1 MVEVFGELFCSYAV
15 HDKAT
20 SFVWVQTQ
28 LVSLQITEKGVT
40 KAKDEGYVLYHRDAF
55 WEISTENLSSKS
67 FSQTSKI
74 FGNIHNLKQ
83 SAEQAEEQK
92 MKTSTQNAQN

>member
-1 MVEVFGELFCSYAV
+1 MGSDPVGIFDQF
-15 HDKAT
+15 
-20 SFVWVQTQ
+20 
-28 LVSLQITEKGVT
+28 TEKGVK
-40 KAKDEGYVLYHRDAF
+40 KAKDEGYVLYHRNAF
-55 WEISTENLSSKS
+55 WGDFNGKS
-67 FSQTSKI
+67 EQQIVSQTSKI

>member
-1 MVEVFGELFCSYAV
+1 MGSDPVGIFDQFTKKRV
-15 HDKAT
+15 K
-20 SFVWVQTQ
+20 
-28 LVSLQITEKGVT
+28 

-55 WEISTENLSSKS
+55 WEISTEKS
-67 FSQTSKI
+67 EQQIVSQTSKI

-92 MKTSTQNAQN
+92 MKTSTQNAHN